1 MKSNHR
7 AMRPVRSLLAAALAI
22 AALPAAAQ
30 TYTQTVNFGDSLS
43 DSGWFRPAL
52 IQAAGP
58 NGAILGRFS
67 TNPTQVWTEYLA
79 DYYGGNAGA
88 ANQGGLNFAVGGART
103 GTNSAGALGPI
114 PGINTQIATYLQR
127 TGGVADPHA
136 LYTVW
141 GGANDLFAI
150 AGGAPANTVLPA
162 AVASQIGNVATLQG
176 AGARYIMVPTVP
188 DLGLTPSF
196 RAQGPVA
203 QATATGLTTT
213 YNNALFSGLAA
224 QGLRVIPLDTFHLL
238 QEIVGNPGAYGI
250 SNVTGTACQPQ
261 ITANSLTCNPGTY
274 VTPDAPN
281 SYAFADGV
289 HPSGAAHRI
298 LGEYAISVLEAPR
311 DIAILP
317 YSESVVGKARANI
330 VASHLPAK
338 PSEDG
343 MRWWGNLRGD
353 SQRFNGDVNYTGG
366 GPTGTFGVDWTSG
379 TLVYGAFAGWGKQDF
394 DFGGN
399 RGDFKQEDATL
410 GGFLAW
416 YSGDVWVNAQG
427 SWTNLNYDVQR
438 DVHLGPAVRSYSGSP
453 AGDNWA
459 FGANAGWDFHAGKL
473 THGPVIGVLW
483 QKISVDGYSENGT
496 DSTAL
501 SFADQDFD
509 STIATAGW
517 QASYAIKDTVVPY
530 GRLSWEHEFEDAP
543 EQAFARLNSMPGLPD
558 YGVPGLNL
566 DDDYGT
572 VAVGVRTQFY
582 GLDADIGATANVA
595 QEGGNLATV
604 FVTVGAKF

>member
-7 AMRPVRSLLAAALAI
+7 AMRPVRSLLAAALAL

-30 TYTQTVNFGDSLS
+30 TFSQTVNFGDSLS

-52 IQAAGP
+52 IQVAGP

-79 DYYGGNAGA
+79 DYYGGNAAA

-114 PGINTQIATYLQR
+114 PGINTQISTYLTR
-127 TGGVADPHA
+127 TGGVADPNA

-162 AVASQIGNVATLQG
+162 AVASQIGNVATLHG
-176 AGARYIMVPTVP
+176 AGAQYIMVPTVP
-188 DLGLTPSF
+188 DLGLTPQF

-203 QATATGLTTT
+203 SATASGLTTS
-213 YNNALFSGLAA
+213 YNNALFAGLAA

-261 ITANSLTCNPGTY
+261 ITASSLTCNPATY

-311 DIAILP
+311 EIAILP
-317 YSESVVGKARANI
+317 YSESVIGQARAN
-330 VASHLPAK
+330 VVSTHLPVK

-353 SQRFNGDVNYTGG
+353 SQRFDGEADYTGG

-379 TLVYGAFAGWGKQDF
+379 AVVFGAFAGWGKQDF

-399 RGDFKQEDATL
+399 RGDFDQQDATL

-427 SWTNLNYDVQR
+427 SWTNLSYDVQR

-453 AGDNWA
+453 AGDNWS

-483 QKISVDGYSENGT
+483 QNISVDGYSENGI

-501 SFADQDFD
+501 SFPDQDFD
-509 STIATAGW
+509 STIATGGW
-517 QASYAIKDTVVPY
+517 QASYAISDTVVPY
-530 GRLSWEHEFEDAP
+530 GRLAWQHEFEDAP

-558 YGVPGLNL
+558 YAVPGLAF
-566 DDDYGT
+566 DDNYGT
-572 VAVGVRTQFY
+572 VALGVRTQLF
-582 GLDADIGATANVA
+582 GLDADIGATANVG

-604 FVTVGAKF
+604 FVTVGSKF